1 MMKNKIDISIIIPVY
16 NEEKS
21 INPLFKE
28 IIKALNNISNWEL
41 IFIDDGSSDSS
52 KLVISDI
59 VKKNKNIKLISFLK
73 NKGKSEALN
82 AGFKICKGKKV
93 VTIDADLQDD
103 PAEIYNII
111 NKLDDGFDMV
121 SGWKINR
128 KDPFSK
134 TLPSKLFNFILK
146 CITGIKIHDF
156 NCGLKG
162 YRLEVVKTLNIY
174 GGLHR
179 FIPVLAKHNG
189 FEISEIKVNHR
200 ERKYGKS
207 KYGTSRLFHG
217 FYDLITLMFF
227 NKYLNRP
234 LHFFGLIGIICLIFG
249 ISINLYL
256 TFNWFN
262 GLWITPFKNPIF
274 FLGILLIIIGVQFFS
289 IGLIGELIVRFHKKD
304 DNNYY
309 IDE

>member
-1 MMKNKIDISIIIPVY
+1 MNNKIDISIIIPVF

-21 INPLFKE
+21 INPLYEE
-28 IIKALNNISNWEL
+28 IIIALNNNFNWEL

-52 KLVISDI
+52 KNIILDI
-59 VKKNKNIKLISFLK
+59 TKTNKNVKLISFLK

-82 AGFKICKGKKV
+82 AGFKNCKGDYV
-93 VTIDADLQDD
+93 ITIDADLQDD
-103 PAEIYNII
+103 PAEINNII
-111 NKLDDGFDMV
+111 NKLKEGSDMV

-128 KDPFSK
+128 KDPYTK
-134 TLPSKLFNFILK
+134 TLPSKVFNFILK
-146 CITGIKIHDF
+146 CITGIKILDF

-162 YRLEVVKTLNIY
+162 YRLDVVKTLNIY

-179 FIPVLAKHNG
+179 FIPVLAKGNG
-189 FEISEIKVNHR
+189 FKISEIKVNHR

-234 LHFFGLIGIICLIFG
+234 MHLFGLIGIICLICG
-249 ISINLYL
+249 IAINLYL

-262 GLWITPFKNPIF
+262 GLWITPYKNPLF
-274 FLGILLIIIGVQFFS
+274 FLGILLIIVGVQFFS
-289 IGLIGELIVRFHKKD
+289 IGLIGELIVRFHKKE
-304 DNNYY
+304 DNNYR

>member
-1 MMKNKIDISIIIPVY
+1 MNNKIDISIIIPVF

-21 INPLFKE
+21 INPLFEE
-28 IIKALNNISNWEL
+28 IIIALNNNFNWEL

-52 KLVISDI
+52 KNIILDI
-59 VKKNKNIKLISFLK
+59 TKTNKNVKLISFLK

-82 AGFKICKGKKV
+82 AGFKNCKGDYV
-93 VTIDADLQDD
+93 ITIDADLQDD
-103 PAEIYNII
+103 PAEINNII
-111 NKLDDGFDMV
+111 NKLKEGCDMV

-128 KDPFSK
+128 KDPYTK
-134 TLPSKLFNFILK
+134 TLPSKVFNFILK

-162 YRLEVVKTLNIY
+162 YRLDVVKTLNIY

-179 FIPVLAKHNG
+179 FIPVLAKGNG

-234 LHFFGLIGIICLIFG
+234 LHFFGILGLISLIPG
-249 ISINLYL
+249 LIINLYL
-256 TFNWFN
+256 TINWLYGF
-262 GLWITPFKNPIF
+262 WITPFKNPLF
-274 FLGILLIIIGVQFFS
+274 FLGILLIIVGIQFFS
-289 IGLIGELIVRFHKKD
+289 IGLIGELIVRFYKK
-304 DNNYY
+304 NNLKDYHL
-309 IDE
+309 DE